1 MSTLDSI
8 TLAAERFEK
17 IRDIL
22 KDRRAIRVDELSAE
36 LGVSPATIRRDL
48 IELDQQGHIRKVH
61 GGAVSLEG
69 RLDEP
74 RFDDKAEISSGEK
87 RAIAERALQ
96 YVQTNDSIFLDGG
109 STVLALAHLLAD
121 HAGITVVTNSLRVAG
136 ALSGAGP
143 RVLLVGGEL
152 RRLSQTFVG
161 PLTQPLIE
169 QLHFDK
175 AFMGT
180 MGLTLDEGL
189 TTTDPAEA
197 FTKQLVMQHAEQVF
211 MLADSS
217 KFDKVTFANAGRTE
231 DIDTLITDEG
241 IDRVIVREM
250 KQNSIDVVI
259 TKPKK
264 KAD

>member
-1 MSTLDSI
+1 MNTLDSA
-8 TLAAERFEK
+8 TLAPERFDR
-17 IRDIL
+17 IRAIL
-22 KDRRAIRVDELSAE
+22 KERRTIRVDELSNE

-48 IELDQQGHIRKVH
+48 GELDQQGHVRKIH

-74 RFDDKAEISSGEK
+74 LFDDKATVSAREK
-87 RAIAERALQ
+87 KSIAEAALA
-96 YVQTNDSIFLDGG
+96 YIKPNDSIFLDGG
-109 STVLALAHLLAD
+109 STVLALAHLLTERV
-121 HAGITVVTNSLRVAG
+121 GLTVVTNSLRVAG
-136 ALSGAGP
+136 ALSGSGP

-169 QLHFDK
+169 KLHFDK

-180 MGLTLDEGL
+180 IGLSVNEGM

-197 FTKQLVMQHAEQVF
+197 FTKQLVMQHAETIF
-211 MLADSS
+211 LLADSS
-217 KFDKVTFANAGRTE
+217 KIDKVAFANAGSAN

-241 IDRVIVREM
+241 MDRTIA
-250 KQNSIDVVI
+250 KQMRQRSIDVVI
-259 TKPKK
+259 TKQKK
-264 KAD
+264 KAN